1 MKRRHIHNLLLAAC
15 ALVLALLCLLT
26 ILAK

>member
-1 MKRRHIHNLLLAAC
+1 MKLSPNHNLLLAAC
-15 ALVLALLCLLT
+15 AIILALLCLLT